1 MGAGGGL
8 FDEIATNI
16 GYIIAILKEKGLFY
30 AKPIFCLNF
39 IHEWHTYGKSH
50 NQNGNFY
57 CECDKFVYQSTK
69 GGCDC

>member
-1 MGAGGGL
+1 MLYNCNFKGQKGCFTQNL
-8 FDEIATNI
+8 YFVQ
-16 GYIIAILKEKGLFY
+16 ILY
-30 AKPIFCLNF
+30 MR
-39 IHEWHTYGKSH
+39 HTYGKSH

>member
-1 MGAGGGL
+1 MTVL
-8 FDEIATNI
+8 IQRCVIENI
-16 GYIIAILKEKGLFY
+16 I

-57 CECDKFVYQSTK
+57 CECDKFAYQSTK